1 MIRGGKV
8 ADEMGGS
15 RNLCHCRASCIVIL
29 PNNIFGV
36 AHTNGIPVW
45 ASITSSHLPYKTI
58 AQSPT
63 LHTDPNDWYTD
74 EVEECRLGVMRDVF
88 FEAASTLTVA
98 LGNMPPHQSV
108 FQL

>member
-1 MIRGGKV
+1 M
-8 ADEMGGS
+8 EF
-15 RNLCHCRASCIVIL
+15 LCGLRLL
-29 PNNIFGV
+29 PPIC
-36 AHTNGIPVW
+36 H
-45 ASITSSHLPYKTI
+45 ITF